1 MIFILRYDILKLF
14 KLNKGNDG
22 KMNNSIKIFLVILI
36 LLYIHL
42 FYKTTYAI
50 TDRQVIEDGVYIIKS
65 ATDSNYALDVSW
77 GSIEN
82 GANIQLYSVNNTDA
96 QKFKVKYLEN
106 GYYEIESLKSG
117 KVLDVANAGKTSGTN
132 LWQYE
137 KNNTDAQKWIIRIN
151 KDNTYSIISKIN
163 DLYIDIEFGKIKS
176 QQNIQ
181 LYTGNGTNAQKF
193 LFEKEKTNEE
203 IFNIKAEKTIED
215 GMYIIRS
222 NIDNNYVIDV
232 KEGSKKNCANIQ
244 LYYSNDTNAQKF
256 QIKYLNNGYYEI
268 ESVIS
273 GKMLDVENAG
283 MISET
288 NIWQYEKNGTDAQKW
303 IIKKNEDNT
312 YSIISKLNFLYVDVL
327 EGTAINGQNIQ
338 VYNGN
343 NSNAQKFIFEKTQNS
358 YSININ
364 SSKYP
369 GYKESLEKLKKQYS
383 NWNFEFLYTG
393 LNYDDVLSGEC
404 NVHSRNLVP
413 KAYSGEWICLNC
425 GTTIYDNGWYCA
437 SKKAIAYYM
446 DPRNFLDEVNI
457 FQFQDINQFNQE
469 VCTLDGVRIQ
479 VKDTYLE
486 NYVYDIYIACKNKNV
501 NTYYIISRLL
511 QEQGKKGTVIGT
523 GMYADDG
530 KIYYNPFNIGANGNG
545 YDIICANALSTA
557 KKYGWDSMKK
567 AIEGG
572 IDFCKNNWLNRYQ
585 NTLYQNKF
593 DIDIRK
599 GTPIYTH
606 QYMQNLMG
614 SYSEGRLLNEMYYKT
629 NNLNSNFTFIIPVYE
644 NMSVE
649 KYESPKNTFSKS
661 PINVQITTA
670 VNLRENA
677 STNSQILK
685 TIYDKNTIIIS
696 VQRNIN
702 GNWHKVILI
711 DGTIGYILGD
721 YLQQIETLT
730 NCNYSAI
737 IKTNDGRGCYVRV
750 GPSIKLDKIGTLSEG
765 TKINVIDKDRYQKI
779 DGYDWCRVKLND
791 GSQGFIPIKY
801 LTNT

>member
-1 MIFILRYDILKLF
+1 
-14 KLNKGNDG
+14 
-22 KMNNSIKIFLVILI
+22 MNNSIKIVLIIFI
-36 LLYIHL
+36 LLFIHL

-50 TDRQVIEDGVYIIKS
+50 TDKQVIEDGIYIIKS
-65 ATDSNYALDVSW
+65 AADSNYAVDVCW
-77 GSIEN
+77 GSIES

-106 GYYEIESLKSG
+106 GFYEIESVKSG
-117 KVLDVANAGKTSGTN
+117 KALDVANAGRTSGTN

-137 KNNTDAQKWIIRIN
+137 KNNTDAQKWIIKKN
-151 KDNTYSIISKIN
+151 KDNTYSIMSKIN
-163 DLYIDIEFGKIKS
+163 DLYIDIEFGVIKS

-181 LYTGNGTNAQKF
+181 LYTGNYTNAQKF
-193 LFEKEKTNEE
+193 LFEKEKTKEE

-215 GMYIIRS
+215 GMYILRS
-222 NIDNNYVIDV
+222 NINNNYVIDV
-232 KEGSKKNCANIQ
+232 KEGSKENSANIQ
-244 LYYSNDTNAQKF
+244 LYYSNGTNAQKF

-268 ESVIS
+268 ESVVS
-273 GKMLDVENAG
+273 GKMLDVANAG
-283 MISET
+283 MIAET
-288 NIWQYEKNGTDAQKW
+288 NIWQYERNDTDAQKW
-303 IIKKNEDNT
+303 IIKKNDDDT
-312 YSIISKLNFLYVDVL
+312 YSIISKLNYLYVDVL
-327 EGTAINGQNIQ
+327 EGTAINGKNIQ

-358 YSININ
+358 YNININ

-369 GYKESLEKLKKQYS
+369 GYKESLEKLKKKYS

-393 LNYDDVLSGEC
+393 LNYNDVLSGEC
-404 NVHSRNLVP
+404 KVHSRNLVP
-413 KAYSGEWICLNC
+413 KSYSGEWICLNC

-469 VCTLDGVRIQ
+469 VSTLDGVRMQ

-486 NYVYDIYIACKNKNV
+486 NYAYDIYIACKNKNV

-545 YDIICANALSTA
+545 YDTIYNNALTTA

-593 DIDIRK
+593 DIDLRD
-599 GTPIYTH
+599 GTSLYTH

-614 SYSEGRLLNEMYYKT
+614 AYSEGRLLNQMYYKT

-649 KYESPKNTFSKS
+649 KYEYPNT
-661 PINVQITTA
+661 
-670 VNLRENA
+670 
-677 STNSQILK
+677 
-685 TIYDKNTIIIS
+685 
-696 VQRNIN
+696 
-702 GNWHKVILI
+702 
-711 DGTIGYILGD
+711 
-721 YLQQIETLT
+721 
-730 NCNYSAI
+730 
-737 IKTNDGRGCYVRV
+737 
-750 GPSIKLDKIGTLSEG
+750 
-765 TKINVIDKDRYQKI
+765 
-779 DGYDWCRVKLND
+779 
-791 GSQGFIPIKY
+791 
-801 LTNT
+801 